1 MASYEMQESN
11 LPNEEGRRILYP
23 RMVSL
28 GKIDLK
34 ELAEMVGKSSTYSAA
49 EVKGVVDALLAMAV
63 DYMGMG
69 YSVKIDGL
77 GTLRPSLGLRKGFE
91 RESGEKGDTRRNA
104 TAIHGRG
111 VPVVAVAEEVQ
122 AVVHALHR
130 AGTAGV
136 GTGISGEAHVHDGGR
151 IWRAD
156 GAAAHVGR
164 PRAAAMGR
172 AGGQRHRHH
181 GARLAPDICQ
191 EGVRRAYSST
201 GMASTSCSTARAC
214 STDATSLTIM
224 ERRPDCSRRSQRR
237 GYCIM

>member
-91 RESGEKGDTRRNA
+91 RETGEKGDTRRNA
-104 TAIHGRG
+104 TAIHVRGVRFQADKELVRRTDAACRLSRSRKKFRRSSTRYTAQERLELAREYLEKHMYMTVGEYGALTGLLPTSAGRELRRWAAQEDSGIGTTGRG
-111 VPVVAVAEEVQ
+111 S
-122 AVVHALHR
+122 HR
-130 AGTAGV
+130 MYVKKG
-136 GTGISGEAHVHDGGR
+136 
-151 IWRAD
+151 
-156 GAAAHVGR
+156 
-164 PRAAAMGR
+164 
-172 AGGQRHRHH
+172 
-181 GARLAPDICQ
+181 
-191 EGVRRAYSST
+191 
-201 GMASTSCSTARAC
+201 
-214 STDATSLTIM
+214 
-224 ERRPDCSRRSQRR
+224 
-237 GYCIM
+237 